1 MDGRHW
7 LIGVYE
13 RDGVTLRY
21 CLYGSPTMMAP
32 WMKEKAAYVQPDF
45 DLAEVVPDPSR
56 CPMRPF

>member
-32 WMKEKAAYVQPDF
+32 WMKEKAAYV
-45 DLAEVVPDPSR
+45 
-56 CPMRPF
+56 